1 MAGLR
6 VAVYT
11 VPPIPCVDHVSHREN
26 TTWSP
31 ETCTL
36 VFSPTEAVLVDT
48 GITISQ
54 NKDLIKW
61 IEATAPGRKLAYIYI
76 THGHADHFLGLPQL
90 LQHFPEAQPV
100 ATKGTVHHIKQQ
112 IAEPY
117 YSSTWVAFFPGDQL
131 HTPQQLPNPL
141 PEDNKFVLANRWTFQ
156 AIECGHSDTFD
167 STVLWVPDLRLA
179 VCGDV
184 VYGNVH
190 QMLFEANS
198 LEKRQEWIRAVERVE
213 ALNPA
218 YVVPG
223 HRNADEMD
231 GVWHLESTKKYIQD
245 FIDLL
250 NDKQKPKS
258 VTELYSAML
267 EKYPDRFNPMVL
279 GWGCYGAY
287 VSGEVPSAS

>member
-1 MAGLR
+1 MSGLR

-11 VPPIPCVDHVSHREN
+11 VPPVACVDHLSHRQN

-36 VFSPTEAVLVDT
+36 VFSANEAVLVDT
-48 GITISQ
+48 GITIDQ

-61 IEATAPGRKLAYIYI
+61 IETTAPGRKLSYIYI

-90 LQHFPEAQPV
+90 LQRFPEAQPV
-100 ATKGTVHHIKQQ
+100 ATEGTVKHIEQQ
-112 IAEPY
+112 ISEPY
-117 YSSTWVAFFPGDQL
+117 FSSTWVAFFPGNQL
-131 HTPQQLPNPL
+131 YTPQHPPKPL
-141 PEDNKFVLANRWTFQ
+141 PKDNKFVLENRWIFE

-167 STVLWVPDLRLA
+167 STILWVPDLRLA

-198 LEKRQEWIRAVERVE
+198 PEKREEWIRAVERVE
-213 ALNPA
+213 ALHPA

-223 HRNADEMD
+223 HRNQDEMD

-250 NDKQKPKS
+250 DTKPNS
-258 VTELYSAML
+258 TAELYSAML
-267 EKYPDRFNPMVL
+267 ERYPDRFNPMVL
-279 GWGCYGAY
+279 GWGCAGAY
-287 VSGEVPSAS
+287 MSGEVPSAS